1 MIKNSKSGWIM
12 AHLYKKVKKG
22 HEYFYIRE
30 TQRVYGKPTT
40 INQVYL
46 GTADKVQ
53 AALGK
58 GGFSPKEFGSV
69 FALNELDRAVDLAGM
84 INEILPPK
92 KRVRGPSLG
101 ELVYYAT
108 LNRAIAPTSKRQ
120 LASWYE
126 TTDIQ
131 RIRPLRLESLNSQN
145 FWNHWDRISDSDLD
159 KIKTAFFKKVNSL
172 LPQQERRLVIEA
184 TNISAAPK
192 PTAFPAMPQADQEFL
207 AEHFPE
213 QQLGLV
219 LVSEGSTG
227 VPLYY
232 QSYSGGLPINGFYNH
247 MEHLLTRVS
256 TLGVA
261 VKDVTLLLN
270 QEMADKSLVAQ
281 IDAKEGM
288 HFIASCGPD
297 FAPALTEISLKDFQ
311 PLPIRQETKFP
322 LAIPEDDKILF
333 YETGAT
339 FWNRRR
345 RVILTFDPKSFHRS
359 YQELGKKVQRV
370 RKEMAAFQQKLG
382 QENVQENPAN
392 SVKAHLEE
400 LCQRLKISPSLFQ
413 LNFTEDKGRF
423 HMEFQLDHRQMAG
436 VVRHF
441 GKNILVT
448 DHEDWSVEEIYEAC
462 VTRAVLGA
470 DFGSGNGKGPSR
482 SLGDAKDNRSLF
494 QKALLPL
501 YHWTDSKI
509 RIHLFVCVAALT
521 YLTLLCQRLAE
532 AEINMT
538 PTEAIEEL
546 RTLRTAIYFSDSENK
561 LKRVLEEV
569 NPRQA
574 AILEVFGFQ
583 VEDNLAINS

>member
-1 MIKNSKSGWIM
+1 M

-69 FALNELDRAVDLAGM
+69 FALNELDRDIDLAGM

-108 LNRAIAPTSKRQ
+108 LNRAISPTSKRQ

-159 KIKTAFFKKVNSL
+159 KIKTAFFKKVHSL
-172 LPQQERRLVIEA
+172 LPDQEHRLIIDA
-184 TNISAAPK
+184 ANISAAPK
-192 PTAFPAMPQADQEFL
+192 PAAFPAMPQADQEFL

-213 QQLGLV
+213 QQLGLA
-219 LVSEGSTG
+219 LVSEGSAG
-227 VPLYY
+227 IPLFY
-232 QSYSGGLPINGFYNH
+232 QSYSGGLPVHSFYNH
-247 MEHLLTRVS
+247 MEHLLTRVAA
-256 TLGVA
+256 LGVA
-261 VKDVTLLLN
+261 VNDVTLLLN
-270 QEMADKSLVAQ
+270 QDMAAAPLIGQ

-288 HFIASCGPD
+288 HFIASCAPD
-297 FAPALTEISLKDFQ
+297 FAPALTEISLKDFH
-311 PLPIRQETKFP
+311 PLPDKREAKYSP
-322 LAIPEDDKILF
+322 VAPEDEKILY
-333 YETGAT
+333 YETQAP
-339 FWNRRR
+339 FWDRQR
-345 RVILTFDPKSFHRS
+345 RVILTFDPRSFHKK

-370 RKEMAAFQQKLG
+370 RKEMAAFQQRVAH
-382 QENVQENPAN
+382 EAVQG
-392 SVKAHLEE
+392 KAAEAAKTLLAD
-400 LCQRLKISPSLFQ
+400 LCQRLKISPALFQ
-413 LNFTEDKGRF
+413 VNFVQDKGQFR
-423 HMEFQLDHRQMAG
+423 MEFQLDHRQMAN

-441 GKNILVT
+441 GKNVLIT
-448 DHEDWSVEEIYEAC
+448 DREDWQVEEIYDAC
-462 VTRAVLGA
+462 VTRAVLGP
-470 DFGSGNGKGPSR
+470 DFGEGNGKGPNR
-482 SLGDAKDNRSLF
+482 SLGNAKDNRSLF

-521 YLTLLCQRLAE
+521 YLTLLSQRLAQGEIHLTPSE
-532 AEINMT
+532 AM
-538 PTEAIEEL
+538 EEL
-546 RTLRTAIYFSDSENK
+546 RTLRTAIYFKDSENK

-569 NPRQA
+569 NSQQE
-574 AILEVFGFQ
+574 AILKVLGYDIEEGRVM
-583 VEDNLAINS
+583 NS

>member
-1 MIKNSKSGWIM
+1 M

-53 AALGK
+53 AAIGK

-69 FALNELDRAVDLAGM
+69 FALNELDRDVDLAGM

-159 KIKTAFFKKVNSL
+159 KIKTAFFKKVHSL
-172 LPQQERRLVIEA
+172 LPEQEHRLIIEA
-184 TNISAAPK
+184 ANIASAPK
-192 PTAFPAMPQADQEFL
+192 PAAFPAMPEADQEFL

-213 QQLGLV
+213 QQLGLA
-219 LVSEGSTG
+219 LVSEGKAG

-232 QSYSGGLPINGFYNH
+232 QSFSGGLPVNGFYSH

-256 TLGVA
+256 ALGVA

-270 QEMADKSLVAQ
+270 QDMAVAPLIAQ
-281 IDAKEGM
+281 IDDKGGM
-288 HFIASCGPD
+288 HFIASCAPD
-297 FAPALTEISLKDFQ
+297 FAGSLTEVSLKEFR
-311 PLPIRQETKFP
+311 PLPGKHEARYSP
-322 LAIPEDDKILF
+322 VSPEDEKILY
-333 YETGAT
+333 YETQAT
-339 FWNRRR
+339 FWDHQR
-345 RVILTFDPKSFHRS
+345 RVIITFDPRSFHKS

-370 RKEMAAFQQKLG
+370 RKEMAAFQQRNA
-382 QENVQENPAN
+382 QEAAEG
-392 SVKAHLEE
+392 KAADAAKTYLAD
-400 LCQRLKISPSLFQ
+400 LCQRLKISPTLFQ
-413 LNFTEDKGRF
+413 VNFVQDKGQFR
-423 HMEFQLDHRQMAG
+423 MEFQLDHSQMAG

-441 GKNILVT
+441 GKNVLVT
-448 DHEDWSVEEIYEAC
+448 DREDWTVEEIYEAS
-462 VTRAVLGA
+462 VSRAVLGA
-470 DFGSGNGKGPSR
+470 DFSNGNSKANNR
-482 SLGDAKDNRSLF
+482 SIGNAKDNRSLF

-521 YLTLLCQRLAE
+521 YVTLLCQRLAGADINLTPIE
-532 AEINMT
+532 AMD
-538 PTEAIEEL
+538 EL
-546 RTLRTAIYFSDSENK
+546 RTLRTAIYFKDTENK

-569 NPRQA
+569 NPQQE
-574 AILEVFGFQ
+574 AILKVLGYDIAEGKVM
-583 VEDNLAINS
+583 NS

>member
-1 MIKNSKSGWIM
+1 M

-53 AALGK
+53 AAIGK

-69 FALNELDRAVDLAGM
+69 FALNELDRDLDLAGM

-159 KIKTAFFKKVNSL
+159 KIKTAFFKKVHSL
-172 LPQQERRLVIEA
+172 LPAQEHRLIIEA
-184 TNISAAPK
+184 ANIASPPK
-192 PTAFPAMPQADQEFL
+192 PAAFPAMPEADEEFL
-207 AEHFPE
+207 AENFPE
-213 QQLGLV
+213 QQLGLT
-219 LVSEGSTG
+219 LVREGSAG

-232 QSYSGGLPINGFYNH
+232 QSFSGGLPVNGFYNH
-247 MEHLLTRVS
+247 MEHLLIRVS
-256 TLGVA
+256 ALGVG

-270 QEMADKSLVAQ
+270 QDMAAAPLMAQ
-281 IDAKEGM
+281 IDGKEGM
-288 HFIASCGPD
+288 HFIASCDPD
-297 FAPALTEISLKDFQ
+297 FAPTLTEVSLKDFH
-311 PLPIRQETKFP
+311 PLTGKHEPRYSP
-322 LAIPEDDKILF
+322 VAPEDEQILF
-333 YETGAT
+333 YETKAP
-339 FWNRRR
+339 FWGRQR
-345 RVILTFDPKSFHRS
+345 RVVITFDPRSFHKS

-370 RKEMAAFQQKLG
+370 RKEMAAFQQRSTHEMAQGNAADSAKT
-382 QENVQENPAN
+382 
-392 SVKAHLEE
+392 HLAE
-400 LCQRLKISPSLFQ
+400 LCQRLKINPSLFQ
-413 LNFTEDKGRF
+413 VNFVQDKGQSR
-423 HMEFQLDHRQMAG
+423 MEFQLDHRQMAG

-441 GKNILVT
+441 GKNILIT
-448 DHEDWSVEEIYEAC
+448 DREDWKVEEIYEAC
-462 VTRAVLGA
+462 GTQAVLGP
-470 DFGSGNGKGPSR
+470 DLSSGKVNNRSNGNGKDS
-482 SLGDAKDNRSLF
+482 RSLF

-521 YLTLLCQRLAE
+521 YVTLLCQRLAKGDVNLTPAE
-532 AEINMT
+532 AM
-538 PTEAIEEL
+538 EEL
-546 RTLRTAIYFSDSENK
+546 RTLRTAIYFKDSENK

-569 NPRQA
+569 NPQQE
-574 AILEVFGFQ
+574 AILKVLGYDLEEGKIL
-583 VEDNLAINS
+583 NP

>member
-1 MIKNSKSGWIM
+1 M

-53 AALGK
+53 AAMGK

-159 KIKTAFFKKVNSL
+159 KIKTAFFKRVYSL
-172 LPQQERRLVIEA
+172 LPQQEHRLIIEA

-192 PTAFPAMPQADQEFL
+192 PTAFPAMPEADQEFL

-213 QQLGLV
+213 QQLGLA
-219 LVSEGSTG
+219 LVSEGKTG
-227 VPLYY
+227 IPLFY
-232 QSYSGGLPINGFYNH
+232 QSYSGGLPVNGFYNH
-247 MEHLLTRVS
+247 MEHLLARVS
-256 TLGVA
+256 GLGVA
-261 VKDVTLLLN
+261 AKDVTLLLN
-270 QEMADKSLVAQ
+270 QEMAAEPLIAQ
-281 IDAKEGM
+281 VDAKEGM
-288 HFIASCGPD
+288 HFIASCAPD
-297 FAPALTEISLKDFQ
+297 FAPQLTEISLKDFH
-311 PLPIRQETKFP
+311 PLPGKLEAKYTP
-322 LAIPEDDKILF
+322 AAPEDDKILY
-333 YETGAT
+333 YETRAP
-339 FWNRRR
+339 FWNRQR

-370 RKEMAAFQQKLG
+370 RKEMATFQQRYA
-382 QENVQENPAN
+382 QETAQEIAAN
-392 SVKAHLEE
+392 SIKTHLEG

-413 LNFTEDKGRF
+413 INFVQDKSQFR
-423 HMEFQLDHRQMAG
+423 MEFQLDHRQMAG

-441 GKNILVT
+441 GKNILIT
-448 DHEDWSVEEIYEAC
+448 DHEDWSVEEIYDVC
-462 VTRAVLGA
+462 VTRAVLGP
-470 DFGSGNGKGPSR
+470 DFGNGNGKANSR
-482 SLGDAKDNRSLF
+482 SLGNAKDNRSLF
-494 QKALLPL
+494 QRALLPL

-532 AEINMT
+532 GDINLT
-538 PTEAIEEL
+538 PTEAMEEL
-546 RTLRTAIYFSDSENK
+546 RTLRTAIYFNDSENK

-569 NPRQA
+569 NPQQA
-574 AILEVFGFQ
+574 AILEVLGYQ
-583 VEDNLAINS
+583 AEDGKVADF